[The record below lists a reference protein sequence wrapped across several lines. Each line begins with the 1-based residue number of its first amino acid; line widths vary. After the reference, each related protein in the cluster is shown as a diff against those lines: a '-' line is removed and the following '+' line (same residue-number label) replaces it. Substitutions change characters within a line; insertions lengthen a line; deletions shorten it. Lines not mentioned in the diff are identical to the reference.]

1 MVTMSGTETEFKI
14 DENSELSIISED
26 LVLDYDR
33 EATLAILQKLLSKT
47 DIKLVEV
54 LKMFYHRKV

>member
-1 MVTMSGTETEFKI
+1 MSGTETEFKI